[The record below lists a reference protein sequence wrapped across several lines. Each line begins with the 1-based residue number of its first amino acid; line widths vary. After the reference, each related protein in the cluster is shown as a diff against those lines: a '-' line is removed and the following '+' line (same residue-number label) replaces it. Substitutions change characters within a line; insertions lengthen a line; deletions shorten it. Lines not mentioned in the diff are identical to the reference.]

1 MAEQNNP
8 KVGIEKN
15 FFVMSGLIKYR
26 PSVLSTKADK
36 KPFASFLLLQTRQAG
51 ANYKEFTRYYQVMAF
66 DQKVIDTIMSL
77 YGEVR
82 VEIKGNISIDVQTYE
97 RFGKAQRVSMSK
109 LIATE
114 LTILEETGN
123 TFTLTKKEQ
132 GNSGDDSG
140 YEQKAK
146 TYKKPVEV
154 QLTPTEIQ
162 EAYDIEID
170 MNEVRAEV
178 ARVQKTNPTW
188 NVEQQ
193 IALIKL
199 VNKDKA
205 KQAKTLKSLEI
216 PDEDL
221 PFQLSKKC

>member
-15 FFVMSGLIKYR
+15 FFVMTGLIKYR

-97 RFGKAQRVSMSK
+97 RFGKSQRVSMSK

-140 YEQKAK
+140 YEEKAK
-146 TYKKPVEV
+146 TYAKPAEV

-162 EAYDIEID
+162 EAYDVEID

-178 ARVQKTNPTW
+178 ARVQKTNPNWT
-188 NVEQQ
+188 VDQQ
-193 IALIKL
+193 IALVKL
-199 VNKDKA
+199 LSKEKA

-221 PFQLSKKC
+221 PF

>member
-15 FFVMSGLIKYR
+15 FFVMSGVIKYR

-132 GNSGDDSG
+132 GNGSGGDDSN
-140 YEQKAK
+140 YVAKAREK
-146 TYKKPVEV
+146 LEKSKPVEV
-154 QLTPTEIQ
+154 QLTPSEIQ
-162 EAYDIEID
+162 EAYDVEID

-178 ARVQKTNPTW
+178 ARVQKTNPAWTA
-188 NVEQQ
+188 EQQ

-199 VNKDKA
+199 MSKDKA
-205 KQAKTLKSLEI
+205 KQAKTLKQFEI
-216 PDEDL
+216 ADEDL
-221 PFQLSKKC
+221 PF

>member
-15 FFVMSGLIKYR
+15 FFVMTGLIKYR

-97 RFGKAQRVSMSK
+97 RFGKSQRVSMSK

-140 YEQKAK
+140 YEEKAK
-146 TYKKPVEV
+146 TYAKPSGVE
-154 QLTPTEIQ
+154 LTPTEIQ
-162 EAYDIEID
+162 EAYDVEID

-178 ARVQKTNPTW
+178 ARVQKTNPNWT
-188 NVEQQ
+188 VDQQ
-193 IALIKL
+193 IALVKL
-199 VNKDKA
+199 LSKEKA
-205 KQAKTLKSLEI
+205 KQAKSLKSLEI

-221 PFQLSKKC
+221 PF

>member
-15 FFVMSGLIKYR
+15 FFVMSGVIKYR

-66 DQKVIDTIMSL
+66 DQKVIDSIMSL

-221 PFQLSKKC
+221 PF